1 MPLMRAAGIQT
12 QGGDIETIDVPDPR
26 PLADDEVLIEVRAAG
41 VANWD
46 EFVRTGEWDVGR
58 TPPMALGVA
67 ASGVITATGG
77 SVQDW
82 KPGDEVLTH
91 PLPLRD
97 QGTWAPWLIASAAA
111 VARRPA
117 PVPWDVAAAFPVPAL
132 TAAQVIDEALG
143 IGGGDVILVHGGGGV
158 TGTLLVSLAA
168 VRGAEVI
175 ATAGPANHDR
185 LGRLGAAHL
194 VDYHDPGWPEEVRAI
209 SGGAGA
215 TAAANAVPDGSAD
228 VIGAVRDGGRLV
240 TITSDPPNEQR
251 GIAVSSVIVR
261 PDGATLGAM
270 AELLGAGKLEIS
282 VAATF
287 DLTDAAAA
295 LESALGGHYGGAV
308 VLLP

>member
-1 MPLMRAAGIQT
+1 MRAAGIQT

-26 PLADDEVLIEVRAAG
+26 PLADDEVLIEVQAAG

-77 SVQDW
+77 TVQDW

-97 QGTWAPWLIASAAA
+97 QGTWAPSLIASAAA

-143 IGGGDVILVHGGGGV
+143 IGGGDVVLVHGGGGV

-209 SGGAGA
+209 AGGAGA
-215 TAAANAVPDGSAD
+215 TAAANAVPDGSAE

-261 PDGATLGAM
+261 PDGAMLGAM
-270 AELLGAGKLEIS
+270 AELLGARKLELS
-282 VAATF
+282 VAASF

-295 LESALGGHYGGAV
+295 LESALGGHHGGAV